1 MTYVE
6 PTPPGGPTPE
16 IEPGNTPQPELDPS
30 NTPEEIPQPD
40 PAGGDP
46 GDSRPHDELRTAPS
60 EI

>member
-16 IEPGNTPQPELDPS
+16 IEPGETPQPELDPA

-40 PAGGDP
+40 PAGGAP
-46 GDSRPHDELRTAPS
+46 GDSRPHD
-60 EI
+60 